1 MNSQYIYIFNLP
13 EDVWP
18 FINSISDKKEYL
30 NEIDWCANT
39 AERDLIT
46 IADEFNPIIIC
57 PKDID
62 KNYIEY
68 IKNLFEVKNITVLVP
83 AINTGEICNDILNDN
98 VILSKLLTFVNI
110 KIASYSAS
118 PQFSNL
124 VKKLKILG
132 LNVTTPELP
141 KESSLWTVNYY
152 GSKSGIRKEIPKLM
166 ADGITCHSVKKALQ
180 ICLKM
185 KDQNKLGIVIKTDK
199 GHGGEGVKIFKKSEI
214 SEKKLKVMFAAD
226 NYWHKFPIIIEEL
239 LEVDSAPDAEFI
251 IDSNGKVKFLYYCTM
266 RVDEHGFYKG
276 QEMHSSVLPEEVSK
290 KMIKIGLELGYLY
303 SKSGYKGYF
312 DVDFIIDKNK
322 KLFVTE
328 SNTRH
333 TGGTHVYRAALNLI
347 GNDFA
352 NKTYVLSK
360 NDYSLDGQKL
370 NFTKVHELLK
380 PILFNKISKEGLVI
394 ASSNLIKLGMLTYII
409 FARNKERALD
419 IEQKMGV
426 LLSYGS
432 NSHS

>member
-1 MNSQYIYIFNLP
+1 
-13 EDVWP
+13 
-18 FINSISDKKEYL
+18 
-30 NEIDWCANT
+30 
-39 AERDLIT
+39 
-46 IADEFNPIIIC
+46 
-57 PKDID
+57 
-62 KNYIEY
+62 
-68 IKNLFEVKNITVLVP
+68 
-83 AINTGEICNDILNDN
+83 
-98 VILSKLLTFVNI
+98 
-110 KIASYSAS
+110 
-118 PQFSNL
+118 
-124 VKKLKILG
+124 
-132 LNVTTPELP
+132 
-141 KESSLWTVNYY
+141 
-152 GSKSGIRKEIPKLM
+152 
-166 ADGITCHSVKKALQ
+166 
-180 ICLKM
+180 
-185 KDQNKLGIVIKTDK
+185 
-199 GHGGEGVKIFKKSEI
+199 
-214 SEKKLKVMFAAD
+214 
-226 NYWHKFPIIIEEL
+226 
-239 LEVDSAPDAEFI
+239 
-251 IDSNGKVKFLYYCTM
+251 M